1 MGIHRTPSIM
11 KSDMEIRKISKE
23 EIAKMS
29 DQEIIDKARE
39 YAKAMGFNGSLAT
52 MSWIEPKDP
61 EVVDLMD
68 YLMDPYSF
76 TDMSLRMDIFTP

>member
-1 MGIHRTPSIM
+1 M

-39 YAKAMGFNGSLAT
+39 YAKAMGFKGSLAT

-61 EVVDLMD
+61 EVVDLRD
-68 YLMDPYSF
+68 YIMDPHSF

>member
-1 MGIHRTPSIM
+1 M
-11 KSDMEIRKISKE
+11 KLDMKIRKISKE

-29 DQEIIDKARE
+29 RQEIIDKAME

-61 EVVDLMD
+61 EVVDLQD
-68 YLMDPYSF
+68 YIMDPHSF
-76 TDMSLRMDIFTP
+76 TDTRLVMDIVTQ

>member
-1 MGIHRTPSIM
+1 M
-11 KSDMEIRKISKE
+11 KLDMKIRKISKE

-39 YAKAMGFNGSLAT
+39 YAKAMGLKGSLAT

-61 EVVDLMD
+61 EVVDLID
-68 YLMDPYSF
+68 CLMDPYSF
-76 TDMSLRMDIFTP
+76 TDTSLLMGMLTL

>member
-1 MGIHRTPSIM
+1 M

-29 DQEIIDKARE
+29 MQEIIDKAKE
-39 YAKAMGFNGSLAT
+39 YAKAMGFEHSLDLIQGIQA
-52 MSWIEPKDP
+52 KHL

-76 TDMSLRMDIFTP
+76 TDTLFRWT

>member
-1 MGIHRTPSIM
+1 M
-11 KSDMEIRKISKE
+11 KSDMERRKISKE

-39 YAKAMGFNGSLAT
+39 YAEAMGFMGSLAT

-68 YLMDPYSF
+68 YLLGPYSF

>member
-1 MGIHRTPSIM
+1 
-11 KSDMEIRKISKE
+11 
-23 EIAKMS
+23 MS
-29 DQEIIDKARE
+29 DKEIIDKARE
-39 YAKAMGFNGSLAT
+39 YANAMVFKGSLAT

>member
-1 MGIHRTPSIM
+1 M

-39 YAKAMGFNGSLAT
+39 YAKAMGFKQSLGA
-52 MSWIEPKDP
+52 MLSWNPGI
-61 EVVDLMD
+61 
-68 YLMDPYSF
+68 
-76 TDMSLRMDIFTP
+76 

>member
-1 MGIHRTPSIM
+1 M
-11 KSDMEIRKISKE
+11 KLDMKIRKISKE
-23 EIAKMS
+23 EIAKIP

-39 YAKAMGFNGSLAT
+39 YAKAMGLKGSLAT

-61 EVVDLMD
+61 EVVDLID

-76 TDMSLRMDIFTP
+76 TDTSLLMGMLTL